1 MARWLPVELKLPK
14 LLSTCAVMASAYIA
28 NRCSNN
34 RIEIIASEA
43 LTRFKS
49 ILTKMH
55 GSVQCVFAN
64 TYRIPESSSQE
75 VKEAFLRNVI
85 RGVQLT

>member
-1 MARWLPVELKLPK
+1 
-14 LLSTCAVMASAYIA
+14 MASAYIA
-28 NRCSNN
+28 NMCSNN
-34 RIEIIASEA
+34 RFEIIGSED
-43 LTRFKS
+43 LTKFKS

-55 GSVQCVFAN
+55 GLAQCVFAN
-64 TYRIPESSSQE
+64 TNRIPESWSQE